1 MKIGV
6 GAFANG
12 CHRPGR
18 IAASSQDHSCL
29 GADGTYAA
37 QQFQAFVAVA
47 ALPGQHQVALGMA
60 QRLQRFV
67 PVVSV
72 LNRASFALQ
81 HGSQKLV
88 EGGIGIEDQ

>member
-1 MKIGV
+1 
-6 GAFANG
+6 
-12 CHRPGR
+12 
-18 IAASSQDHSCL
+18 
-29 GADGTYAA
+29 
-37 QQFQAFVAVA
+37 
-47 ALPGQHQVALGMA
+47 MA

-88 EGGIGIEDQ
+88 EAGSVSKTSNRLRFTSSLTFTLAEEISGWDFYRHFMGGNVR